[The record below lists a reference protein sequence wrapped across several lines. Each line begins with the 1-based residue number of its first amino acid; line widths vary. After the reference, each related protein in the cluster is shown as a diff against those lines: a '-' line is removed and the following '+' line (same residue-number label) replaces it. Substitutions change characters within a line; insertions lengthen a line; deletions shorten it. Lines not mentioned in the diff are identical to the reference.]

1 MQMNNKYRIDRI
13 LNMAA
18 AAGFYDVSSS
28 MPKTQDQEGHRQAER
43 KWVQRRHQLQGR
55 VIWAK
60 RDLTLRAL
68 APQDTSAAHFTA
80 YQAANLT
87 VSLLDHKAGQDEQ
100 KGK

>member
-1 MQMNNKYRIDRI
+1 MMCHRVCPRRRIKKVTGKPSE
-13 LNMAA
+13 N
-18 AAGFYDVSSS
+18 GFSADISYEVASSS
-28 MPKTQDQEGHRQAER
+28 P
-43 KWVQRRHQLQGR
+43 
-55 VIWAK
+55 K